1 MQTMPIELQA
11 ARLQLL
17 KKRPYLAAL
26 VWSLIPVQK
35 PGLMT
40 MAVDQY
46 FRLYYDP
53 KVVERWSVNELAG
66 VLYHEANHLLRD
78 HSGRLKD
85 FDAQL
90 ANIAADLEINDDLA
104 AEHIGLPGG
113 ALMPSTFGLPDGLLA
128 EEYYAKLAKNP
139 SPSSSGGTGQGQDG
153 QGRGQGGQDGDG
165 QGQDQGQNS
174 QDQSGHGRSGQGH
187 NGQGQDSQDNQDGQG
202 RGQGGQADDQDDDQ
216 KPMPGA
222 GSCGSC
228 ANGHRAP
235 WEDDAPDGHGSSPDG
250 ITKAAA
256 ELIRREVA
264 VRIAQASQTRGD
276 IPDYLVRWAND
287 KLSPKVN
294 WRREIATAIRNAVAQ
309 VAGAVDY
316 TYSKPSKRQGNS
328 KIILP
333 VLRQPVPD
341 VAVVVDTSGSISD
354 DMLSQALAE
363 VSGVLKS
370 CGSRGVSVLAV
381 DADVHIAKK
390 VFDVKQL
397 TLAGGGGTDM
407 GVGIQ
412 AAMKLKP
419 RPHII
424 IVLTDGYTPWPDI
437 PPKAKVIVG
446 LLGDDADM
454 SVPDWAKPVKISI

>member
-1 MQTMPIELQA
+1 
-11 ARLQLL
+11 
-17 KKRPYLAAL
+17 
-26 VWSLIPVQK
+26 
-35 PGLMT
+35 
-40 MAVDQY
+40 
-46 FRLYYDP
+46 
-53 KVVERWSVNELAG
+53 
-66 VLYHEANHLLRD
+66 
-78 HSGRLKD
+78 
-85 FDAQL
+85 
-90 ANIAADLEINDDLA
+90 
-104 AEHIGLPGG
+104 
-113 ALMPSTFGLPDGLLA
+113 
-128 EEYYAKLAKNP
+128 
-139 SPSSSGGTGQGQDG
+139 
-153 QGRGQGGQDGDG
+153 
-165 QGQDQGQNS
+165 
-174 QDQSGHGRSGQGH
+174 
-187 NGQGQDSQDNQDGQG
+187 
-202 RGQGGQADDQDDDQ
+202 
-216 KPMPGA
+216 
-222 GSCGSC
+222 
-228 ANGHRAP
+228 
-235 WEDDAPDGHGSSPDG
+235 
-250 ITKAAA
+250 
-256 ELIRREVA
+256 VA